1 MSKRSTLSIVA
12 AFCLTAIIAD
22 ATLGGT
28 APMAA
33 SGTKRRVSAVVNTVT
48 AVVTIPV
55 VEKKIETTQVWVPE
69 VTETVV
75 TEISKVAEEPFR
87 PYIPLATALMSLDC
101 NANSIPDSTEISNGA
116 QDSDSDGTLDSCEFA
131 IGDLNLNGFI
141 DSYDV
146 SILLGWWGITNPL
159 YGDLNGDHAVNAYD
173 LGIILGR
180 YGVVTF

>member
-28 APMAA
+28 APMSA

-55 VEKKIETTQVWVPE
+55 VEKKIETTHVWVPE

-75 TEISKVAEEPFR
+75 TELSTVAEER
-87 PYIPLATALMSLDC
+87 
-101 NANSIPDSTEISNGA
+101 
-116 QDSDSDGTLDSCEFA
+116 
-131 IGDLNLNGFI
+131 
-141 DSYDV
+141 
-146 SILLGWWGITNPL
+146 
-159 YGDLNGDHAVNAYD
+159 
-173 LGIILGR
+173 
-180 YGVVTF
+180 

>member
-1 MSKRSTLSIVA
+1 MSV
-12 AFCLTAIIAD
+12 
-22 ATLGGT
+22 
-28 APMAA
+28 
-33 SGTKRRVSAVVNTVT
+33 
-48 AVVTIPV
+48 
-55 VEKKIETTQVWVPE
+55 
-69 VTETVV
+69 
-75 TEISKVAEEPFR
+75 
-87 PYIPLATALMSLDC
+87 DC
-101 NANSIPDSTEISNGA
+101 NANSVPDSTEISNGA

-159 YGDLNGDHAVNAYD
+159 YGDLNGDNVVNAYD